1 MLSISELLANES
13 LRLSEFPAARN
24 QIYLAHAG
32 VSPLPKR
39 VAERMSTYLTES
51 QFSDQEAAAGD
62 AVEET
67 RRSVARLLQVNPDE
81 VALIG
86 ATSNALSLIAAGFP
100 FQPGDNVVIY
110 RDDYP
115 SNVYPWM
122 ALESKGVEVRYVQV
136 SRLGEI
142 TIENVMKSVDGRTRL
157 AALSSC
163 HFLSGFRIDLDAI
176 GSALHEHGA
185 AFCIDGIQSLGAF
198 PTSLRHVD
206 FMAAD
211 SRKWMLGPSAAG
223 VLFVCKEWQ
232 ERLQPN
238 RWGWHNLMG
247 TGFTAADSLE
257 LRPSARRY
265 EPGMANLAGLVGLG
279 AAAELI
285 QKVGLPA
292 IATELKRKRAYLM
305 EKLRQTGW
313 EILGDSIAS
322 AHWGGMLSAS
332 NPRRNLEKV
341 FQTLNQQKIRI
352 SLREIC
358 GGRQYIRF
366 SPHFYNTNAELD
378 AALAALND

>member
-1 MLSISELLANES
+1 MLSISKLLANEA
-13 LRLSEFPAARN
+13 LRLAEFPAARS

-39 VAERMSTYLTES
+39 VAERMIAYLTES
-51 QFSDQEAAAGD
+51 QCSDQEVAAGD

-67 RRSVARLLQVNPDE
+67 RRSVAHLLQVSPDE
-81 VALIG
+81 VALMG
-86 ATSNALSLIAAGFP
+86 ATSNALSLVAAGFP
-100 FQPGDNVVIY
+100 FQSGDNVVIY

-122 ALESKGVEVRYVQV
+122 ALESRGVEARSIQV
-136 SRLGEI
+136 PRLGEI
-142 TIENVMKSVDGRTRL
+142 SVDNVMKSVDRRTRM

-176 GSALHEHGA
+176 GSALRERSV

-198 PTSLRHVD
+198 PTSLQHVD

-223 VLFVCKEWQ
+223 VLFVRREWQ
-232 ERLQPN
+232 ERLHPN
-238 RWGWHNLMG
+238 GWGWHNLIG
-247 TGFTAADSLE
+247 TGFTAADRLE
-257 LRPSARRY
+257 LCTSARRY
-265 EPGMANLAGLVGLG
+265 EPGMANLAGLIGLG
-279 AAAELI
+279 TAAELI
-285 QKVGLPA
+285 QEVRLPA
-292 IATELKRKRAYLM
+292 IAAELRRKRAYLM

-313 EILGDSIAS
+313 KILGDSIAES
-322 AHWGGMLSAS
+322 YWGGMLSVS
-332 NPRRNLEKV
+332 HPRRNLAKV
-341 FQTLNQQKIRI
+341 FKTLEQQKIRI
-352 SLREIC
+352 SLREIR

-378 AALAALND
+378 AALAALDA